1 MSTILPLRDLKLR
14 LSQVD
19 YTLSAPCT
27 HTLTPTQAVATHYTH
42 TYVFTSLGIF
52 QTLPCHTHSDIRT
65 RKHTHT
71 YTALITGSQ
80 SILNADTE
88 CSKNVQIDYTAS
100 SPCAHAHTYTG
111 SCHALRTHIR
121 LHIVRQ
127 QYSHM
132 RTRTHTHIHATN
144 HHQTKHLERRR
155 RHVHNKMPS
164 SSSGGPKCP
173 CGKALASIRKWQT
186 AAAWE
191 ARTCIW
197 MGARHGTRSIKYDDL
212 ELAPNSWFDVVA

>member
-1 MSTILPLRDLKLR
+1 MHSHTHTYAGSCHALHTYVCLHIFRHLPNT
-14 LSQVD
+14 
-19 YTLSAPCT
+19 TLSYSLRYPHPQT
-27 HTLTPTQAVATHYTH
+27 YTH
-42 TYVFTSLGIF
+42 TYT
-52 QTLPCHTHSDIRT
+52 T
-65 RKHTHT
+65 
-71 YTALITGSQ
+71 LITGSQ

-144 HHQTKHLERRR
+144 HHQTKHLERRH